1 MYNPGEPFIPIGA
14 TSKIAAAATAP
25 TAVQLAGDAT
35 SATMQTRNYRV
46 MNNGAET
53 AFYAYG
59 ANTSLAAS
67 NVVIPTNA
75 SVGGFSYPIPAG
87 AIEVITAPAGQYWTA
102 ITATNAVSVFI
113 TPGRGL

>member
-1 MYNPGEPFIPIGA
+1 MYKNGEPFIPIGA
-14 TSKIAAAATAP
+14 TSLIAANAVAP

-35 SATMQTRNYRV
+35 SATMQTRSYRV

-59 ANTSLAAS
+59 ANATVANT

-75 SVGGFSYPIPAG
+75 SVGGLSYPLPAG
-87 AIEVITAPAGQYWTA
+87 GIEVITAPAGQYWT
-102 ITATNAVSVFI
+102 
-113 TPGRGL
+113 